1 MEQRIEI
8 ERLEQAV
15 NIFGSF
21 DENIRLIERSEE
33 HTSELQS
40 QR

>member
-8 ERLEQAV
+8 DRLEQAV

-21 DENIRLIERSEE
+21 DENIRLIEAEFQVDRKSVV
-33 HTSELQS
+33 
-40 QR
+40 